1 MRESRA
7 NRPGSLFNL
16 VEMGANRTPRPE
28 GCNRTLLR
36 A

>member
-1 MRESRA
+1 M
-7 NRPGSLFNL
+7 FL
-16 VEMGANRTPRPE
+16 VEMGATRTPRPE